1 MRNVLIALFALALSL
16 GSSAPAFAFP
26 DDPGYCGS
34 VPTC

>member
-1 MRNVLIALFALALSL
+1 MRTILTVLVTLTLTL
-16 GSSAPAFAFP
+16 GASAPAAAFP